1 MRAGDTRRFAGVS
14 GEEFTATVVAEHP
27 AGTHAPDAIASVDVV
42 VAGRAYRTGMS
53 TFLREDDDPLR
64 EGFLPRWASEPREPR
79 SVLRA
84 AREHPGDDADRADD
98 GEHQR
103 HTAGRSEQL
112 DDAAQQ

>member
-1 MRAGDTRRFAGVS
+1 MVRHVMVRHVMVRPHP
-14 GEEFTATVVAEHP
+14 TAWEPCVPH
-27 AGTHAPDAIASVDVV
+27 
-42 VAGRAYRTGMS
+42 GRS
-53 TFLREDDDPLR
+53 TFLREDDDPLSER
-64 EGFLPRWASEPREPR
+64 FLPRSLRGLD